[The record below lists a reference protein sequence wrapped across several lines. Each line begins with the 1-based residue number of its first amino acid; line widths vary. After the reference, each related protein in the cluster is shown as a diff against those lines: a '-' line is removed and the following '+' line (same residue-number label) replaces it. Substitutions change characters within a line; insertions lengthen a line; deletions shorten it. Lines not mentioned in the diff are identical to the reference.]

1 MDPGWLRDTTGE
13 AMGGGGRRPIKTK
26 DRLVEGV
33 FGTMSLW
40 FLYEDETR
48 KGVTEADR
56 YLYKQETGE

>member
-40 FLYEDETR
+40 FLYEDET
-48 KGVTEADR
+48 
-56 YLYKQETGE
+56 